1 MYGMQALQGLRP
13 GVPETLSSE
22 LDKLGDSKS
31 DIPVSDEVKA
41 GVWILKLPPLVW
53 LVHTGVVGKGENDR
67 NRNDEIEGRRK
78 G

>member
-41 GVWILKLPPLVW
+41 GV
-53 LVHTGVVGKGENDR
+53 
-67 NRNDEIEGRRK
+67 
-78 G
+78 